1 MSPMKILIVDD
12 HAIIHRGLRRIL
24 EDEFAGIILGE
35 AYHPQAAL
43 DLVSHEL
50 WNVVILDLDIPGRG
64 GLDLLQQLRAAYPKL
79 PVIVFSMHSEEQ
91 FAIRSLKAGASGYV
105 AKDGDL
111 SQLSEA
117 VRRVLRGGR
126 YVSAAL
132 AERLAADLQRDISA
146 APHEWLSNRE
156 FEVMRMLAIGMS
168 TTDIADKLSL
178 SVKTVSTYRTR
189 VLEKLQLTTNFE
201 LIRYAIDHDI
211 ER

>member
-201 LIRYAIDHDI
+201 LIHYAIDHDI

>member
-1 MSPMKILIVDD
+1 MKILIVDD

>member
-1 MSPMKILIVDD
+1 MKILIVDD

-201 LIRYAIDHDI
+201 LIHYAIDHDI